1 MSGTANHIN
10 IADRGIVNQSK
21 SVLRYFVANLAF
33 GLAVGAVSQ
42 ASATSVYVDTGGV
55 YQPGTISVVG
65 PDISANALSSALELT
80 ANVGGS
86 PTVTTLYTF
95 CVDLYHDIN
104 VGVDYAHDIVTGAGD
119 AQTGVGLTYATAL
132 LTVNSD
138 GPTSGVSGAA
148 LTATQIAEIG
158 GLANL
163 GGSLIAGNASDLSN
177 KLAAIQGAIWF
188 IEYPSAQ
195 GYTITAPDPTVQG
208 YLDGYVANALVT
220 ASKSPVYAIYG
231 SSGQGLL
238 PTGGVPEPA
247 SWALMLAGFGLA
259 GAALRRR
266 PSTVPAAI

>member
-1 MSGTANHIN
+1 MSNILNNTRMHDFRIVKYGKSTARCS
-10 IADRGIVNQSK
+10 IAG
-21 SVLRYFVANLAF
+21 VALA
-33 GLAVGAVSQ
+33 LSLGAVSE

-65 PDISANALSSALELT
+65 PDISASALSTALELT
-80 ANVGGS
+80 ANIGGA

-95 CVDLYHDIN
+95 CVDLYHDIS

-119 AQTGVGLTYATAL
+119 AQIGVGLTYATAL

-138 GPTSGVSGAA
+138 GPTSGVSGAP
-148 LTATQIAEIG
+148 LTATQVAEMG

-163 GGSLIAGNASDLSN
+163 GGSLIASDASDLSN

-195 GYTITAPDPTVQG
+195 GYTITATDPTVQD

-220 ASKSPVYAIYG
+220 ESTSPVYAIYG

-238 PTGGVPEPA
+238 PAGGVPEPA
-247 SWALMLAGFGLA
+247 TWALMLAGFGLA

-266 PSTVPAAI
+266 QATGAAAI